1 MQNPKSRLLLS
12 GTLALSTLF
21 VPGQQA
27 RAQSDTCVTLS
38 TSFHAYLDPAK
49 GWIGQGWWVF
59 GNSEVR
65 YSAETTGETTYD
77 HQTNIMG
84 GTEKTTVDFGN
95 GDTFQLMTRWI
106 AHDVAGGVSEV
117 HEVGTIANGTGK
129 LSGVFGLYYTPG
141 AAGPAMSGDGKT
153 FLWLGTRQGLICGL
167 IPAMTVPRTANPDS
181 AQAQRAGAPFGR

>member
-1 MQNPKSRLLLS
+1 MRNVKSRLFLGGALV
-12 GTLALSTLF
+12 LALCAPDRL
-21 VPGQQA
+21 A
-27 RAQSDTCVTLS
+27 KAQSDSCVALS

-65 YSAETTGETTYD
+65 YASEITGDTTYD
-77 HQTNIMG
+77 HQSNVMS

-117 HEVGTIANGTGK
+117 HEVGSIANGTGK
-129 LSGVFGLYYTPG
+129 FSGVFGLYYTPG
-141 AAGPAMSGDGKT
+141 TAGPAMSGDGKT
-153 FLWLGTRQGLICGL
+153 FLWLGVRQGLICGL
-167 IPAMTVPRTANPDS
+167 KAAMTVSPSTTPVVNG
-181 AQAQRAGAPFGR
+181 AQAAPVPFRR

>member
-1 MQNPKSRLLLS
+1 MRNAGLRLLS
-12 GTLALSTLF
+12 GALALATLF
-21 VPGQQA
+21 VSDRPA
-27 RAQSDTCVTLS
+27 NAQSDTCVSLS

-65 YSAETTGETTYD
+65 YAAETTGDTTYD
-77 HQTNIMG
+77 HQTNIVS

-117 HEVGTIANGTGK
+117 HEAGTIANGTGK
-129 LSGVFGLYYTPG
+129 FSGVFGLYYTPG

-153 FLWLGTRQGLICGL
+153 FLWLGARQGLICGVTA
-167 IPAMTVPRTANPDS
+167 AMTVPRTANPDAS
-181 AQAQRAGAPFGR
+181 QAERAASPFRR